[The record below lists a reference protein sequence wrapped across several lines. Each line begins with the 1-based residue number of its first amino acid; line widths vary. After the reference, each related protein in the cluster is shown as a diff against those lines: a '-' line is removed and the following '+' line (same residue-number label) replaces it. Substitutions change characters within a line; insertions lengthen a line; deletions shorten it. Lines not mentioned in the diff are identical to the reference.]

1 MPEKKYRPKS
11 GNEGLTVEFP
21 TTEGYVRIKPGDW
34 PYAPKDAGE
43 EAYLANLDEVTDR
56 PPTKAKGTSA
66 RTSRAKKASGSATT
80 PPAPRSGD
88 GGGNGNEGGEG

>member
-11 GNEGLTVEFP
+11 GNEGLTVELP

-56 PPTKAKGTSA
+56 PPPKKATSA
-66 RTSRAKKASGSATT
+66 RASRASRGEGSATT
-80 PPAPRSGD
+80 PPAPAGDKTNDD
-88 GGGNGNEGGEG
+88 GGGEG

>member
-21 TTEGYVRIKPGDW
+21 TTTGYVTVKPSDW

-43 EAYLANLDEVTDR
+43 EAYLDNLDEVTDR
-56 PPTKAKGTSA
+56 PPPKKAQGA
-66 RTSRAKKASGSATT
+66 RASRARKT
-80 PPAPRSGD
+80 PQKPPSDPPEGTGGD
-88 GGGNGNEGGEG
+88 GEGTDDEGGKG